1 MTAKYSDEFK
11 QKIVK
16 YLKTDKAKFV
26 NANTGKR
33 TTQIDS
39 YKFNEFLKNLL
50 NLESTEIA
58 AKRASKLK
66 LRYPSLFAG
75 KVFKKP
81 EMSEEAKKIMRRKSV
96 ANYKKKFPLQRSWV
110 EKNIQKL
117 VNPSTGSTTYRLQV
131 LNKGD
136 KGFLNETRKS
146 LSEIRELKK
155 EHFKKFP
162 DLKNYDTE
170 LVDDFIKSELD
181 KGNKI
186 KHSELIAKIEEAGFP
201 NPKDKIK
208 NLKRDGSISKK
219 DIIQDFRRADPGEAK
234 KLVDEYDQVIAKAI
248 KDKNSKA
255 VVPWRD
261 FISEKLDLSIPEA
274 DKYVASAKKSYR
286 PPKILYYEAR
296 EEILKPEYDAAKK
309 WYKDQKL
316 PWNQKA
322 FESARKVIST
332 NQDKWVSP
340 KLKPELLDR
349 AIVDVAKE
357 LNLDPEASEAE
368 LAKQI
373 YGDDSIKNLKNIR
386 ADVSKYSEFLVG
398 ARKVPGL
405 DLNNFS
411 LSRRQ
416 DLLGHIFYPGM
427 FKFGSGMIGDR
438 MLTVRDYLLKPSGK
452 TLKSMMTALQPG
464 LGHNRVEIDEVI
476 GRAAT
481 YEKAP
486 GYTELGQVLKSKI
499 NQYKG
504 RKLDNQFARIFNQ
517 IMDGKTK
524 DFTLD
529 NRKYNSVEDIA
540 KAWNTKSNA
549 FGKDYGIHT
558 AQLRVGKDLD
568 PTKLVKHFDLLTPE
582 AQKDILR
589 VAQTKG
595 LAIESGALPMT
606 AMTDIW
612 EARGKGIE
620 PKSLSFYKSI
630 VPEFSKQ
637 VYATGD
643 KEYIKMWEDRV
654 GCKEGCL
661 ATKPG
666 LVGRWLQKLPKGGKT
681 GMILAGL
688 GAVGAGA
695 YAMFGGP
702 DARADEP
709 RTTDQDTMK
718 YNSTTGTFDNIDGD
732 PEDQEGILNWIADNP
747 AKAGFSAL
755 PAWMGLGYGLSAA
768 GMKKAGAHLMS
779 WKAIIPAMMIPEKM
793 HQWKTGME
801 AGEMA
806 TDPFNA
812 LWALGIR
819 GPESL
824 KAAEAYYAN
833 MLKQGQR
840 GLDMTTL
847 KSLKNVQGWK
857 NLPGAMRTALMSPAA
872 TGTDLAFQKRLKPT
886 LKKLTESIIGSPVAK
901 ETAKKGLG
909 ALAKRVG
916 IGLGAAALLPATVA
930 AGLISAPLTLGL
942 GALSFGYAQYKDYR
956 DGKAIVDSMRA
967 RGKIS
972 EEDADKYMSLI
983 KQGSLPFG
991 LGNRLFGDD
1000 EMTIRGQTITPA
1012 QQREILAGMESQI
1025 DLFQDQRQDVRALD
1039 RADDFDFFSEGGRV
1053 GMKFGGG
1060 IDRRGFLKWLATL
1073 GATIAGGASGLF
1085 KTGAKK
1091 GIEQVVKQAPKK
1103 FVGVDGM
1110 PAWFPRAVQKIK
1122 THGKLIEMADKHYV
1136 NGDIYEMI
1144 LPTQVPKFDMVAG
1157 KQKMSGFHTVNKKV
1171 LLEDNPVSGEIEI
1184 SWNVDDFDGNMKRII
1199 NFLGACFTTCSIPFL
1214 APVLNNPEAPP
1225 AIVAPNVASHFKN
1238 PLLSIP
1244 PPNFI
1249 PTRPPSLKKSKSS
1262 ALSKALTSCL

>member
-1 MTAKYSDEFK
+1 MATKIYKVQQGEHKGEWVLPEATWNPKTKTKSTKNRYFKSKTDLNNYLKETKTPKKYSKTELNKAAQYFFNKNYDELTVESGEKTKAYDRVRQGEGKFSKITQADPLTEIQQAKILKEYPDAKFTPKNKYGFPPSHENYQKVVAFVTKGFK
-11 QKIVK
+11 KPFQGSQLQALPKYAQKELIEAFPEVDFNFNRDTLLRKGSQFSKYGVPVSHPKYSRISKYFAKSKPWKYNFDLRSPEGWMMSQMERNYAQNGEDSSYRPITKKGGPIAKGNPMIGIEHKGKKYNMKTIVNHPDFANTKKYWNIADKTSKK
-16 YLKTDKAKFV
+16 YLSEFDNLAKLLPEGFDSKKIQLNDLLQFISDKDGVK
-26 NANTGKR
+26 G
-33 TTQIDS
+33 
-39 YKFNEFLKNLL
+39 L
-50 NLESTEIA
+50 NR
-58 AKRASKLK
+58 AKRAIQIHHEYGVGPRATTNYQLLRQDMNLLANKANNLIKTGKLK
-66 LRYPSLFAG
+66 
-75 KVFKKP
+75 
-81 EMSEEAKKIMRRKSV
+81 
-96 ANYKKKFPLQRSWV
+96 
-110 EKNIQKL
+110 
-117 VNPSTGSTTYRLQV
+117 
-131 LNKGD
+131 
-136 KGFLNETRKS
+136 
-146 LSEIRELKK
+146 
-155 EHFKKFP
+155 
-162 DLKNYDTE
+162 
-170 LVDDFIKSELD
+170 
-181 KGNKI
+181 
-186 KHSELIAKIEEAGFP
+186 KIEEGAAKALELNTRLVVDDVRYG
-201 NPKDKIK
+201 PKIVSPTADIK
-208 NLKRDGSISKK
+208 NIIAGAETEMLGFKKK
-219 DIIQDFRRADPGEAK
+219 DWSSFEKFLKPK
-234 KLVDEYDQVIAKAI
+234 VDYLIA
-248 KDKNSKA
+248 
-255 VVPWRD
+255 
-261 FISEKLDLSIPEA
+261 EA
-274 DKYVASAKKSYR
+274 DAGGPICGLVR
-286 PPKILYYEAR
+286 
-296 EEILKPEYDAAKK
+296 KPG
-309 WYKDQKL
+309 
-316 PWNQKA
+316 
-322 FESARKVIST
+322 
-332 NQDKWVSP
+332 
-340 KLKPELLDR
+340 
-349 AIVDVAKE
+349 AIGGSQQ
-357 LNLDPEASEAE
+357 PGC
-368 LAKQI
+368 
-373 YGDDSIKNLKNIR
+373 GDE
-386 ADVSKYSEFLVG
+386 V
-398 ARKVPGL
+398 
-405 DLNNFS
+405 
-411 LSRRQ
+411 RQ
-416 DLLGHIFYPGM
+416 
-427 FKFGSGMIGDR
+427 
-438 MLTVRDYLLKPSGK
+438 
-452 TLKSMMTALQPG
+452 ALQEDPDK
-464 LGHNRVEIDEVI
+464 LIQE
-476 GRAAT
+476 AADA
-481 YEKAP
+481 K
-486 GYTELGQVLKSKI
+486 VKS
-499 NQYKG
+499 G
-504 RKLDNQFARIFNQ
+504 
-517 IMDGKTK
+517 
-524 DFTLD
+524 
-529 NRKYNSVEDIA
+529 E
-540 KAWNTKSNA
+540 NTKFRTIA
-549 FGKDYGIHT
+549 R
-558 AQLRVGKDLD
+558 Q
-568 PTKLVKHFDLLTPE
+568 
-582 AQKDILR
+582 IL
-589 VAQTKG
+589 
-595 LAIESGALPMT
+595 S
-606 AMTDIW
+606 
-612 EARGKGIE
+612 
-620 PKSLSFYKSI
+620 
-630 VPEFSKQ
+630 
-637 VYATGD
+637 
-643 KEYIKMWEDRV
+643 
-654 GCKEGCL
+654 
-661 ATKPG
+661 
-666 LVGRWLQKLPKGGKT
+666 KLPKGGRL
-681 GMILAGL
+681 GALIAGA

-755 PAWMGLGYGLSAA
+755 PAWMGLGYGLSTV
-768 GMKKAGAHLMS
+768 GMKRAGQHLMS

-1199 NFLGACFTTCSIPFL
+1199 NFRPGQSGFQKFGVDVENPGAWQYQRVKVEDPEFTYGNPDQSVPERDEFLSKDIFEEGDEVVKALENLTGNKKMVAKDGSIIDTVDEKDVDKVFQKRMYKDIEGEESLLPD
-1214 APVLNNPEAPP
+1214 PEGHITPDGWSGEKNNPIIEGDVPEWVPKDEWPKKASGGTVETGDIARRQSLVPPLSGPDPQGIMGLYSAPKQ
-1225 AIVAPNVASHFKN
+1225 VRVG
-1238 PLLSIP
+1238 
-1244 PPNFI
+1244 
-1249 PTRPPSLKKSKSS
+1249 
-1262 ALSKALTSCL
+1262 